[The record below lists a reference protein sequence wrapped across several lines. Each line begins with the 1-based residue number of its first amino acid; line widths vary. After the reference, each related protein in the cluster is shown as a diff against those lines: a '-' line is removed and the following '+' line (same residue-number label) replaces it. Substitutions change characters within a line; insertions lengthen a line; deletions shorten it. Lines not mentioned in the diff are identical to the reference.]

1 MKKNTIEF
9 FCSNELVDYKK
20 SLRLMEQRV
29 KKINDN
35 IESELLWFLEH
46 PSVYTAGTSSKEK
59 DLLNK
64 NLLPVFKTNRG
75 GKYTYHGP
83 GQRVAYVMLD
93 VRRRNYNV
101 KSYINLLEQWLINSL
116 MEIGIKSYL
125 IKDKIGIWV
134 MNEKKN
140 NCEEKI
146 GSLGLRIRKGVSY
159 HGVSLNINPN
169 IEYFSGIVPCGN
181 EGSGVTSIEKIGI
194 KISKDKFDNI
204 LISNFE
210 KIFKIKI
217 KSIQTLS

>member
-1 MKKNTIEF
+1 MKNTIEF

-20 SLRLMEQRV
+20 SINLMEQRV

-35 IESELLWFLEH
+35 TESELLWFLEH

-75 GKYTYHGP
+75 GEYTYHGP

-101 KSYINLLEQWLINSL
+101 KSYIKLLEQWLINSL

-134 MNEKKN
+134 MNDKKN

-159 HGVSLNINPN
+159 HGISLNINPN

-181 EGSGVTSIEKIGI
+181 EGSGVTSIEKIGV
-194 KISKDKFDNI
+194 KISKNKFDNI

>member
-1 MKKNTIEF
+1 MKNTIEF

-20 SLRLMEQRV
+20 SINLMEQRV
-29 KKINDN
+29 KNINDN
-35 IESELLWFLEH
+35 TKSELLWFLEH

-75 GKYTYHGP
+75 GEYTYHGP

-101 KSYINLLEQWLINSL
+101 KSYIRLLEQWLINSL

-134 MNEKKN
+134 MNDKKN

-159 HGVSLNINPN
+159 HGISLNINPN

-181 EGSGVTSIEKIGI
+181 EGSGVTSIEKIGV
-194 KISKDKFDNI
+194 KISKNKFDNI

-210 KIFKIKI
+210 KIFKIKV